1 MLTKKVED
9 LRSKLAEECQKAETY
24 KMDVSRATEIP
35 FDRTFSSLK
44 LRLKMNELKELQQEF
59 VSTKQR
65 SDEHVH
71 DLSTKLKTITDR
83 HREATT
89 LLNNDIKAKKQ
100 QIEQFTQQ
108 IEQVVNEKSQYE
120 NERSELQRQV
130 KRSSIDV
137 RRRFELRA
145 FSVE

>member
-1 MLTKKVED
+1 
-9 LRSKLAEECQKAETY
+9 
-24 KMDVSRATEIP
+24 
-35 FDRTFSSLK
+35 
-44 LRLKMNELKELQQEF
+44 MNELKELQQEF

-65 SDEHVH
+65 SEEHIH

-89 LLNNDIKAKKQ
+89 LLNNDIKTKKQ

-108 IEQVVNEKSQYE
+108 IEQILNEKSQYE

-130 KRSSIDV
+130 KVDHF
-137 RRRFELRA
+137 RFSHHVELCR
-145 FSVE
+145 SVE